1 MNLLEAN
8 NHCSRNN
15 NKNANKNLNSTRK
28 YILNS
33 KNDSCDD
40 DSSDKDDGD
49 DLLLKNDV
57 KFVNNSFLTQS
68 PNDNGRKG
76 VRNALF
82 SESCG
87 LSPLHIP
94 PVDNNGEFF
103 FFLFFKTNFLM
114 LTCLFNTKINK
125 NGNCTA
131 RALIVIALVFS
142 IFASQSEFLL
152 GDFSI
157 FLLWIFFF

>member
-8 NHCSRNN
+8 NICSRS
-15 NKNANKNLNSTRK
+15 KTATNKNLNSTRK
-28 YILNS
+28 YVGVVSNTKS
-33 KNDSCDD
+33 DSCDD
-40 DSSDKDDGD
+40 DSSGKDDGD

-57 KFVNNSFLTQS
+57 KFVNHAFLTLS

-94 PVDNNGEFF
+94 PVDNNGEFGF
-103 FFLFFKTNFLM
+103 FFCFLFLCFFAI
-114 LTCLFNTKINK
+114 LT
-125 NGNCTA
+125 
-131 RALIVIALVFS
+131 
-142 IFASQSEFLL
+142 
-152 GDFSI
+152 
-157 FLLWIFFF
+157 FF